1 MAKRVKQLAGA
12 LVAIAVSAVIWAPV
26 SAAAESNSTCVTTGG
41 STDCQAPDN
50 AQIYA
55 APHALPAS
63 GGHSNPKWQP
73 LGYNPKWNGF
83 QP

>member
-1 MAKRVKQLAGA
+1 MMIKNLTHLTGMA
-12 LVAIAVSAVIWAPV
+12 VAIVVSAVIAAPV
-26 SAAAESNSTCVTTGG
+26 AAAADTGTCMSTGG
-41 STDCQAPDN
+41 ATDCQAPDN

-55 APHALPAS
+55 SPHALPAA
-63 GGHSNPKWQP
+63 GGHSDPKWQP